1 MDFLT
6 QYKQNQKTKA
16 AAKKAGVKLLSS
28 KQASQAAYKDL
39 VKAYGKPKSL
49 GDYMAN
55 YAAPKPNAGGYY
67 NAVKGPAP
75 YSPGANMTGYQKV
88 PKFTP
93 AQQPAPTPPATDTA
107 PTQPTAP
114 APGTQPQTYLPVPTY
129 EAPAGPNME
138 DLASQFAA
146 SIAEM
151 QAGLMESFAAQQENF
166 MQMQMAQDEKMQ
178 TLMSNIAQATAAQQD
193 RPAVAGVKTAVGSS
207 GDQMQIARRGVSG
220 NFGRLGLRI
229 KNLNV

>member
-1 MDFLT
+1 M
-6 QYKQNQKTKA
+6 KA
-16 AAKKAGVKLLSS
+16 AAKKAGVKLLNP
-28 KQASQAAYKDL
+28 KQAKKQAYKDL
-39 VKAYGKPKSL
+39 VKAYGPPKSL
-49 GDYMAN
+49 GDYVAN

-75 YSPGANMTGYQKV
+75 YSAKANMTGYQKV

-93 AQQPAPTPPATDTA
+93 AQTQPAPTQETA
-107 PTQPTAP
+107 PTQSTAP
-114 APGTQPQTYLPVPTY
+114 APGTQQQTYLPVDTY

-151 QAGLMESFAAQQENF
+151 QSGLMESLAATQENF

-178 TLMSNIAQATAAQQD
+178 TLMSNIAQATAAKQD
-193 RPAVAGVKTAVGSS
+193 RPTVAGVKTAVGSA